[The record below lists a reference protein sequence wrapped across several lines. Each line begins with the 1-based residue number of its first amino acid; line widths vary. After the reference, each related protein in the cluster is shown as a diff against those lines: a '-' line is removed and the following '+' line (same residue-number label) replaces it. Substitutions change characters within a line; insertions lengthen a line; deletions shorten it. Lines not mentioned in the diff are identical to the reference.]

1 MQYQLKIWLQNLYFL
16 ISEGLLDFFLAKI
29 KNIYYNYID
38 FCLVRRS
45 FMKKTL
51 AILVK
56 NNPGVLK
63 RVLGIFDDKGYN
75 IDSLAVG
82 VVDEGETSRITI
94 VANASESESIIN
106 YLEKSDDVIRVK
118 ALEDGAFISRS
129 HVLIKVKSNNKER
142 GQVVQ
147 IADIFRAKVVDVSSE
162 TATLEITGEE
172 TKITALLGMLEDFG
186 VLEVARAGS
195 VAIERGTNII

>member
-1 MQYQLKIWLQNLYFL
+1 
-16 ISEGLLDFFLAKI
+16 
-29 KNIYYNYID
+29 
-38 FCLVRRS
+38 
-45 FMKKTL
+45 MKKTL

-129 HVLIKVKSNNKER
+129 HVLIKVKANNKER

-186 VLEVARAGS
+186 VLEVARAGC
-195 VAIERGTNII
+195 VAIERGTKII

>member
-1 MQYQLKIWLQNLYFL
+1 
-16 ISEGLLDFFLAKI
+16 
-29 KNIYYNYID
+29 
-38 FCLVRRS
+38 
-45 FMKKTL
+45 MKKTL

-129 HVLIKVKSNNKER
+129 HVLIKVKANNKER